1 MQRYE
6 ECQVY
11 ALWRTFLQGR
21 GNFRLNDY
29 GFHCNTLIVF
39 LKPFKWNITF
49 CQQHYPC
56 IHSLP
61 ICWRLSRTASSNF
74 PEWTDGWMMN
84 EWREKKWSL
93 RMNIKAQGSLFFAG
107 LLLKMHQNAIY
118 NWDIYWRFWD
128 LLKKNLI
135 WVVPIML
142 PVHRNQTRQQMMCS
156 SILDSDVHHQISW
169 HHWLA
174 CQSLHGC
181 GSRFPNLPL
190 EEKGNKRQTELDWGG
205 EGEGTTLDIVFPTT
219 GPFGSGDCLVR
230 TVLLAKTHPHV
241 HFTSFASIVIW
252 CI

>member
-11 ALWRTFLQGR
+11 ALWRTLLQGQ

-29 GFHCNTLIVF
+29 GFHCTTLIVF

-61 ICWRLSRTASSNF
+61 ICWHLSRSASFNF
-74 PEWTDGWMMN
+74 PGWT
-84 EWREKKWSL
+84 
-93 RMNIKAQGSLFFAG
+93 
-107 LLLKMHQNAIY
+107 
-118 NWDIYWRFWD
+118 
-128 LLKKNLI
+128 
-135 WVVPIML
+135 
-142 PVHRNQTRQQMMCS
+142 
-156 SILDSDVHHQISW
+156 SILGSDVHHQISW

-181 GSRFPNLPL
+181 GSRFPNLLL

-205 EGEGTTLDIVFPTT
+205 EGEGTTLDIVSPTT